1 MDKSKKQAERKI
13 AVWPAAAVTLAAVL
27 LVFAAGR
34 ASAPRPQAPPFH
46 TGGVLFPEPAPADP
60 PPDAV
65 TADNPMMLL
74 SRPKNFSAARVS
86 SFARNGLNLDTI
98 PVPPDGREVTLAD
111 LKGPGAIT
119 HIWMTYRGGSEN
131 LIIRIYW
138 DGHPDPSV
146 EAPLGDFFGVAMGL
160 TAPVSSQPIQCT
172 SDGQSKNAW
181 WYMPFNS
188 SARVTLTN
196 LRSPDHFKG
205 STVPLRHQNR
215 FYYHVDYQSY
225 GRPVKDLRYFHAR
238 FLETDPA
245 ERGKPVTLLDVE
257 GEGHFVGVVL
267 GNRSRTPGWFGEG
280 DDIFTVDGRLAMV
293 GTGTEDYFC
302 DAWGLRVFNE
312 PFFGCPVFEGRE
324 IGDRTSLYRFH
335 INDPI
340 PFRRSF
346 KFEIEHWPWISE
358 FPNTGRDYFSSLG
371 FWYQK
376 GFHRPWPRLGR
387 LIQAGPWDP
396 AKGRWHVAG
405 ALEAEDLGLVGFK
418 SARGESGPPER
429 QFLMPNQSGDAMLQF
444 DPGDSGEV
452 SLAVPAERDGMYD
465 LKVYYLRAPDYG
477 IIRLAVNGRPVGG
490 AIDLYR
496 AFVEMF
502 PRPVWPPREYVYP
515 GVPLHA
521 GTNILT
527 FSVDGKNPE
536 SEGHKIGID
545 CLVLKATDAPAGG
558 LDQPAQSR

>member
-1 MDKSKKQAERKI
+1 MDDHREARGRTALTW
-13 AVWPAAAVTLAAVL
+13 AVATLAVAAALAAFDAV
-27 LVFAAGR
+27 R
-34 ASAPRPQAPPFH
+34 ATAPRQAPPFH
-46 TGGVLFPEPAPADP
+46 TGGALFPEPGPAAPPADQ
-60 PPDAV
+60 V
-65 TADNPMMLL
+65 QADTPMMLL
-74 SRPKNFSAARVS
+74 ARPKSFTAARVS

-119 HIWMTYRGGSEN
+119 HIWMTYRGGSDK
-131 LIIRIYW
+131 LILRIYW
-138 DGHPDPSV
+138 DGSPHPSV

-160 TAPVSSQPIQCT
+160 NAPVSSLPIQCT
-172 SDGQSKNAW
+172 SEGQSKNAW

-188 SARVTLTN
+188 SARVTLAN
-196 LRSPDHFKG
+196 LRPPDHFQG
-205 STVPLRHQNR
+205 TTVPLRHQNR
-215 FYYHVDYQSY
+215 FYYHVDYQAY
-225 GRPVKDLRYFHAR
+225 GRPLKDPRYFHAR
-238 FLETDPA
+238 FWETDPPD
-245 ERGKPVTLLDVE
+245 RGKPVTLLDVE

-312 PFFGCPVFEGRE
+312 PYFGCPVFEGRE

-335 INDPI
+335 VNDPV

-376 GFHRPWPRLGR
+376 GLHEAWPRLDR
-387 LIQAGPWDP
+387 LIRDEPWDP

-405 ALEAEDLGLVGFK
+405 ALEAEDLGLLGYK
-418 SARGESGPPER
+418 SLRGEAGRPER
-429 QFLMPNQSGDAMLQF
+429 VLLMPNQSGDHMLQF
-444 DPGDSGEV
+444 DPGGEGEV
-452 SLAVPAERDGMYD
+452 SLAVPADEDGTYD
-465 LKVYYLRAPDYG
+465 LKIHFLRAPDYG
-477 IIRLAVNGRPVGG
+477 IVRVAVNGRPAGDPV
-490 AIDLYR
+490 DLYR

-502 PRPVWPPREYVYP
+502 PRDVWPPQEYVFS
-515 GVPLHA
+515 GVSLRK
-521 GTNILT
+521 GLNVLT
-527 FSVDGKNPE
+527 LAVHGKNPE
-536 SEGHKIGID
+536 SEGAKLGVD
-545 CLVLKATDAPAGG
+545 CLVLEKTG
-558 LDQPAQSR
+558 SR

>member
-1 MDKSKKQAERKI
+1 MDKDSGLREKGRRRLPTLVVALAVPALLI
-13 AVWPAAAVTLAAVL
+13 A
-27 LVFAAGR
+27 FAAGR
-34 ASAPRPQAPPFH
+34 QAGRAPAPPFH
-46 TGGVLFPEPAPADP
+46 TGGALFPEPSPAAPPAGP
-60 PPDAV
+60 V

-74 SRPKNFSAARVS
+74 ARPKNFSAARVS
-86 SFARNGLNLDTI
+86 SFARNGLNLDTL

-131 LIIRIYW
+131 LILRIYW
-138 DGHPDPSV
+138 DGHPEPSV
-146 EAPLGDFFGVAMGL
+146 EAPLGDFFGVALGL
-160 TAPVSSQPIQCT
+160 EAPVSSLPVQCT
-172 SDGQSKNAW
+172 SGGQSKNAW

-205 STVPLRHQNR
+205 SAVPLRHQNR

-225 GRPVKDLRYFHAR
+225 ARPLEDLRYFHAR
-238 FLETDPA
+238 FLETEPA
-245 ERGKPVTLLDVE
+245 ERGQPVTLLDIE
-257 GEGHFVGVVL
+257 GQGHFVGIVL

-302 DAWGLRVFNE
+302 DAWGLRVFDE
-312 PFFGCPVFEGRE
+312 PYFGCPVFEGRE

-335 INDPI
+335 IADPI

-387 LIQAGPWDP
+387 LVQAGPWDP
-396 AKGRWHVAG
+396 AKGRWRVAG
-405 ALEAEDLGLVGFK
+405 ALEAEDLGLIGFK
-418 SARGESGPPER
+418 SLKGEAGRPER
-429 QFLMPNQSGDAMLQF
+429 VLLTPNQSGDHMLQF
-444 DPGDSGEV
+444 DSGGAGELT
-452 SLAVPAERDGMYD
+452 LAVPAEAEGTYD
-465 LKVYYLRAPDYG
+465 LKIHFLQAPDYG
-477 IIRLAVNGRPVGG
+477 IVQLAVNGRPVGE
-490 AIDLYR
+490 AVDLFR
-496 AFVEMF
+496 AFAEMF
-502 PRPVWPPREYVYP
+502 PRPVWPPREYVFR
-515 GVPLHA
+515 GVALRA
-521 GTNILT
+521 GVNALT
-527 FSVDGKNPE
+527 FAVNGKNPE
-536 SEGHKIGID
+536 SEGARIGID
-545 CLVLKATDAPAGG
+545 CLVLEKAGG
-558 LDQPAQSR
+558 PAAPSRSDP